1 MCMAE
6 NMITGGKEKVKCGL
20 GLSLIPELIID
31 THFIERDRLP
41 RLAEAVSIYP
51 NRIGVGISENTAIII
66 KNGKF
71 RVIGY
76 GSVTVFDS
84 SNLKV
89 LSPGDRYNINKF

>member
-1 MCMAE
+1 MSMAE
-6 NMITGGKEKVKCGL
+6 NMITGGKEKVECGL

-41 RLAEAVSIYP
+41 RLVQAVSIYP

-84 SNLKV
+84 NLRV
-89 LSPGDRYNINKF
+89 LSPGDKYNINS